1 MYLKFVSEEWK
12 PKQDFSPICCC
23 GARAQAD
30 ALALLWIIRLIINT
44 IQAHQFARG
53 QNWYPVFLESDS
65 VNKARTVA
73 RLPQSTPAYDYIGN
87 YMSMSAQMLRAHASA
102 KTLSSSL
109 AVSDKPPLPGTTSMV
124 FWARS

>member
-1 MYLKFVSEEWK
+1 M
-12 PKQDFSPICCC
+12 
-23 GARAQAD
+23 
-30 ALALLWIIRLIINT
+30 RLIINT

-53 QNWYPVFLESDS
+53 QNWHPVFLESDS
-65 VNKARTVA
+65 VNRGADCPTTA
-73 RLPQSTPAYDYIGN
+73 TIDPAYDYIRN

-124 FWARS
+124 F